1 MPILHFCRI
10 GIFFIYNRIMTLT
23 LRKIIRID
31 MNKTDRSLLKRKILD
46 KANGICYERFNTS
59 IYDICGLDVNDEG
72 YIREILINGPISD
85 ILTMNIGVFI
95 SNIPLL
101 SQRLITNNAF
111 GNKERALRQLYDNRI
126 IITLM
131 SYIDERLSKSE
142 NSDKPCIIDDIA
154 NVIVE
159 KAIYLANY

>member
-1 MPILHFCRI
+1 M
-10 GIFFIYNRIMTLT
+10 
-23 LRKIIRID
+23 KS
-31 MNKTDRSLLKRKILD
+31 DRLLQKHKILD
-46 KANGICYERFNTS
+46 RANTICYERFNTS
-59 IYDICGLDVNDEG
+59 IYDICGLDANDEG

-101 SQRLITNNAF
+101 SQRIITNNTF

-131 SYIDERLSKSE
+131 
-142 NSDKPCIIDDIA
+142 
-154 NVIVE
+154 
-159 KAIYLANY
+159 

>member
-1 MPILHFCRI
+1 M
-10 GIFFIYNRIMTLT
+10 M
-23 LRKIIRID
+23 KSD
-31 MNKTDRSLLKRKILD
+31 KSLQKHKILD
-46 KANGICYERFNTS
+46 RANTICYERFNTS
-59 IYDICGLDVNDEG
+59 IYDICGLDANDEG

-101 SQRLITNNAF
+101 SQRLITNNTF

-131 SYIDERLSKSE
+131 SQIDESLSKSE
-142 NSDKPCIIDDIA
+142 NSDMPCLIDDIA
-154 NVIVE
+154 NAIVE

>member
-1 MPILHFCRI
+1 M
-10 GIFFIYNRIMTLT
+10 
-23 LRKIIRID
+23 KS
-31 MNKTDRSLLKRKILD
+31 DRLLQKHKILD
-46 KANGICYERFNTS
+46 RANTICYERFNTS
-59 IYDICGLDVNDEG
+59 IYDICGLDANDEG

-101 SQRLITNNAF
+101 SQRIITNNTF

-131 SYIDERLSKSE
+131 SQIDESLSKSE
-142 NSDKPCIIDDIA
+142 NSDMPCLIDDIA
-154 NVIVE
+154 NAIVE

>member
-1 MPILHFCRI
+1 MD
-10 GIFFIYNRIMTLT
+10 IM
-23 LRKIIRID
+23 KS
-31 MNKTDRSLLKRKILD
+31 DRLLQKHKILD
-46 KANGICYERFNTS
+46 RANTICYERFNTS
-59 IYDICGLDVNDEG
+59 IYDICGLDANDEG

-101 SQRLITNNAF
+101 SQRLITNNTF

-131 SYIDERLSKSE
+131 SQIDESLSKSE
-142 NSDKPCIIDDIA
+142 NSDMPCLIDDIA
-154 NVIVE
+154 NAIVE

>member
-1 MPILHFCRI
+1 M
-10 GIFFIYNRIMTLT
+10 
-23 LRKIIRID
+23 KS
-31 MNKTDRSLLKRKILD
+31 DRLLQKHKILD
-46 KANGICYERFNTS
+46 RANTICYERFNTS
-59 IYDICGLDVNDEG
+59 IYDICGLDANDEG

-101 SQRLITNNAF
+101 SQRLITNNTF

-131 SYIDERLSKSE
+131 SQIDESLSKSE
-142 NSDKPCIIDDIA
+142 NSDMPCLIDDIA
-154 NVIVE
+154 NAIVE